1 MARILQGLLFLF
13 LALLVLPR
21 SALTQVVIDDFTG
34 SVSVQD
40 AHPANSSE
48 KSALYPES
56 GFASGIIGGTRQVS
70 VKLLDGNSVELTT
83 LPIAQGQGSLVY
95 NSYPFAKGSASVVWD
110 GDTNYKNHPDPLRPG
125 EHNCTGLGAVS
136 LGDASLGDGI
146 LILVKQFEFPAD
158 KNFIDLTVTI
168 WDAND
173 HSCLRRATG
182 AIRIQERVGYPE
194 SKWFALRFSEMKQ
207 LDPNGVAV
215 NFAQV
220 GAITLSIESPFDST
234 DLVLSRIEA
243 GCAIRQFNGAFVCP
257 TATPT
262 KTPTAT
268 QTPTATATLTA
279 TPTNTPTI
287 TPTAT
292 PSFTATATATATSTS
307 TATPS
312 KTPTPTRTPENTAT
326 PTPTK
331 THTPTK
337 TPVPTNTPT
346 VTATAT
352 VTASAT
358 ATVTSSPTATA
369 TKTPLPTATQTPT
382 LTPTNTATSTIA
394 PTASATAT
402 FSPSVTA
409 TATNTALPTNTA
421 APTITVI
428 PVQTFLPTAL
438 ATPFILTS
446 PTVTAT
452 ASATVT
458 AEATATSQPT
468 ATSTV
473 APTAT
478 PTASPEPT
486 LEPTATPLPPT
497 FGCVEVRN
505 ADALFVLDGAAFSYR
520 GLVVTTSKQ
529 GYQRGVL
536 TKSDFKKFNK
546 SAGNS
551 YQSAWEHVWQVPDR
565 VLVNCLNASACVS
578 VSTASLVETVGSD
591 FAKLT
596 DLVDKLI
603 QRIQAKKLKTKSKK
617 WRKAALKELKA
628 ERARLLGLV
637 TGKLAAIPRSISK
650 CG

>member
-1 MARILQGLLFLF
+1 MARILQGILFLF
-13 LALLVLPR
+13 LALLVLPG
-21 SALTQVVIDDFTG
+21 SAFSQVTIDDFSG

-48 KSALYPES
+48 ESALYPQN
-56 GFASGIIGGTRQVS
+56 GFAAGILGGTRNVL
-70 VKLLDGNSVELTT
+70 VKLLEGNSVGLTT
-83 LPIAQGQGSLVY
+83 LPIAKGEGSLVY
-95 NSYPFAKGSASVVWD
+95 DSYPFAIGRASVVWD
-110 GDTNYKNHPDPLRPG
+110 GDTDRKNHPDPLRPG

-146 LILVKQFEFPAD
+146 RILVKLFEFPAD
-158 KNFIDLTVTI
+158 KNYIELTATI
-168 WDAND
+168 WDAKD
-173 HSCLRRATG
+173 PSCLRRATG
-182 AIRIQERVGYPE
+182 TIRIQERVGYPDP
-194 SKWFALRFSEMKQ
+194 KWFVLPFSEMKQ

-215 NFAQV
+215 NFAEV

-352 VTASAT
+352 ATASAT

-382 LTPTNTATSTIA
+382 LTPTSTATSTVA

-409 TATNTALPTNTA
+409 TVTNTALPTNTA

-446 PTVTAT
+446 PTAAAT
-452 ASATVT
+452 ASATAT
-458 AEATATSQPT
+458 AEATATAQPT
-468 ATSTV
+468 TTSTV

-478 PTASPEPT
+478 QTATPEPT
-486 LEPTATPLPPT
+486 PEPTATPLPPT
-497 FGCVEVRN
+497 FGCVEIRN
-505 ADALFVLDGAAFSYR
+505 SDALFVLDGAAFSYR
-520 GLVVTTSKQ
+520 GLLVTASKQ
-529 GYQRGVL
+529 GFQRGVL

-546 SAGNS
+546 SAGS
-551 YQSAWEHVWQVPDR
+551 FYQSAWEHVWQIPDR
-565 VLVNCLNASACVS
+565 VMVNCLNASACVS
-578 VSTASLVETVGSD
+578 VSTASLVELVGAD
-591 FAKLT
+591 FAKFT

-603 QRIQAKKLKTKSKK
+603 KRIQSKKLKSKSKK
-617 WRKAALKELKA
+617 WRKATLKNLKA
-628 ERARLLGLV
+628 ERARMVELV
-637 TGKLAAIPRSISK
+637 SAKLELIPTSISK
-650 CG
+650 CK